1 MFVCSRSL
9 APVAFGKNSLTGSW
23 LSVQV
28 VSGSHSLAV
37 MGEVWGELGVAS
49 LHTDYFGG
57 IFEDIFAELGS
68 SSCHTDY
75 FWGHF

>member
-1 MFVCSRSL
+1 MFVCSQSL
-9 APVAFGKNSLTGSW
+9 VPVALGKNSLTGSW

-28 VSGSHSLAV
+28 VSGGHSLAV

-57 IFEDIFAELGS
+57 IFEDFLGS
-68 SSCHTDY
+68 
-75 FWGHF
+75 